1 MFEGGDRFLSSATQP
16 LAPRRLPGSA
26 PMDARTAMRGAI
38 QIPDQSPGL
47 ARRHVAA
54 LPVAASPTH
63 VAVLPQSLDG
73 GRAVGPQGACYIQL
87 TYPLLNIIINT

>member
-54 LPVAASPTH
+54 LPVAA
-63 VAVLPQSLDG
+63 LPQSLDG

-87 TYPLLNIIINT
+87 TYPLLNINT